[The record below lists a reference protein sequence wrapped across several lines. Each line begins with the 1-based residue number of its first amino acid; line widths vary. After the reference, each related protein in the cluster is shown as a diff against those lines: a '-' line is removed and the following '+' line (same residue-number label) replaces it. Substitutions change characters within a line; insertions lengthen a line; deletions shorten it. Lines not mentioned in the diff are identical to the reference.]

1 MKRNAKLSEYGAF
14 WLNNVKLPEVQM
26 LNMDIK
32 TYNRDKEIF
41 NIYVVPVIGDIRM
54 NKLSHLH
61 VQQVIDAM
69 ALANKGLSTIKK
81 AYQVIGRIHNH
92 YCDTFDHN
100 VDILRRINIPKN
112 VTTSVTEK
120 KHVYSPEDCMR
131 IVKKAHSMYDTSTE
145 LRRLSAY
152 AFEVLAY
159 GNFSCIGELFGLKWE
174 NVDFD
179 RNIIVIKRTAT
190 QRSKAEGGAY
200 IHIKEFPA
208 CKVIEMSERVKGAL
222 LNMYSITKNYEYVM
236 FDRERGDIMLAN
248 SFGKRFRKVVE
259 ALGLYESGMHNTTL
273 DEFCTIVPS
282 DA

>member
-14 WLNNVKLPEVQM
+14 WLNNIKLPEVQL

-32 TYNRDKEIF
+32 TYNRDREIF
-41 NIYVVPVIGDIRM
+41 NIYVVPVIGDVRM
-54 NKLSHLH
+54 NKLSYLH

-69 ALANKGLSTIKK
+69 VLKNKGLSTIKK
-81 AYQVIGRIHNH
+81 AYQVIGRIHSH
-92 YCDTFDHN
+92 YCDAFDHN
-100 VDILRRINIPKN
+100 VDILRRINIPKE
-112 VTTSVTEK
+112 VTYSGAVNK
-120 KHVYSPEDCMR
+120 RVYTPEECME
-131 IVKKAHSMYDTSTE
+131 IVNKAHSMYDNSTE

-159 GNFSCIGELFGLKWE
+159 GHFNCIGELLGLKWE
-174 NVDFD
+174 DVDFD
-179 RNIIVIKRTAT
+179 KNIIIIKRTAT

-208 CKVIEMSERVKGAL
+208 CKVMEMSERVKGAL
-222 LNMYSITKNYEYVM
+222 LNMYAITKGCEYVM

-259 ALGLYESGMHNTTL
+259 TLGLYEKGMHNTTL